1 MPSDGLFE
9 VVIITATLLCSL
21 VAGFLFAFAI
31 VVMPGIS
38 KLNDPE
44 FIKTFQE
51 MDGVIQENQPVFL
64 LVWVGS
70 VVALLIAAGLSFGR
84 TGGTESFY
92 ILGATV
98 FYLVGVQLPTVVFN
112 IPLNNSLQTKDIQ
125 RMEKGEIRRAR
136 EEFESSWNRWNS
148 LRTIFACLTSVILIL
163 LLVKI

>member
-21 VAGFLFAFAI
+21 VAGFLFAFAV

-44 FIKTFQE
+44 FIKTFQV

-84 TGGTESFY
+84 TVGTESYY
-92 ILGATV
+92 IIGATV
-98 FYLVGVQLPTVVFN
+98 SYLVGVQIPTIVFN
-112 IPLNNSLQTKDIQ
+112 IPLNNALQTKDIR
-125 RMEKGEIRRAR
+125 RMEKGAIRKAR
-136 EEFESSWNRWNS
+136 EDFESSWNRWNS
-148 LRTIFACLTSVILIL
+148 LRTIFACLTAAILML
-163 LLVKI
+163 LLSRL